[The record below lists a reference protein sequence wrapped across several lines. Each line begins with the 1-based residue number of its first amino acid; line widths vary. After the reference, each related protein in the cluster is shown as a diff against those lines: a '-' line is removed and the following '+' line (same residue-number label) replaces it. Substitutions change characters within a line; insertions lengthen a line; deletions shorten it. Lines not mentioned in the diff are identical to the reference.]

1 MTMTT
6 DETIALFDEHVIPNY
21 TRNRVVIVRGEG
33 AYVWDADGKR
43 YLDLF
48 PGWAVNGLGHCH
60 PRVTEAIREQA
71 GKLLHVP
78 NTYYNELQGQLAKW
92 LSEKSFG
99 GQCFFC
105 NSGAEAIEAAIKLAR
120 LHTQGKKYELITM
133 ASSFHGRTF
142 GAITATGQ
150 PKYHKGLGPLLP
162 GFQYVPFNDL
172 EAVKDAFTD
181 ETCAVLLEPIQGE
194 GGINVADESY
204 LRELRALCDE
214 RGALLIFDEVQTGMG
229 RTGEYFAY
237 QLYDVKPDI
246 MALAKALGGGVAIG
260 AIVAEKAVAGSLKPG
275 THASTFGGNPLA
287 CSAAIAV
294 FEAIENDGLL
304 AHARE
309 LGEYT
314 VSQLKEL
321 AERTALIKNVRG
333 KGLMIGVELTKPG
346 ADVVKDCMDS
356 GLLINCTHDT
366 VIRFMPPMIATKEH
380 IDEGVSIFAAA
391 LGRAS

>member
-1 MTMTT
+1 MTT
-6 DETIALFDEHVIPNY
+6 DETIALFDQYVIPNY

-120 LHTQGKKYELITM
+120 LHTQGEKYELITM
-133 ASSFHGRTF
+133 ANSFHGRTF

-181 ETCAVLLEPIQGE
+181 QTCAVLLEPIQGE

-309 LGEYT
+309 LGEHAMG
-314 VSQLKEL
+314 QLKEL

-391 LGRAS
+391 LERAS